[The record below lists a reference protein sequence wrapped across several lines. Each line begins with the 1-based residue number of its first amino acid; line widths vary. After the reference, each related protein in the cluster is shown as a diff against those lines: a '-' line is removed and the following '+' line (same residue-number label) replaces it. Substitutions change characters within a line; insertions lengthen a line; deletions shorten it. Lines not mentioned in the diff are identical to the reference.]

1 MGACCQSSRAAE
13 EDDQGLHQQ
22 LTDMWVVKVSDV
34 LQMRGVPKCHQELR
48 QSNLLVKH
56 TPSSL
61 TIFVSHQW
69 LGNDH
74 PDCRGM
80 QFRIFQKALKNV
92 LDGSIKLELDA
103 TAQFFGH
110 MKTLSAQ
117 YRKKLKDA
125 YLWMDWFCVPQI
137 QHETDTADR
146 ERVREEA
153 GRCIRS
159 IPAYVEACQIFAA
172 VVPKL
177 MHQDTQE
184 FCSYF
189 TWLNRGWCRA
199 EMWCK
204 LLSDRSDLPIV
215 VINST
220 DQVEFAMP
228 MQWLKSPVHEGVF
241 SLDKDR
247 AAVCKLIQEALDF
260 KLARLSR
267 QKSLDIYRYFAARYT
282 DFLGL
287 PKKRRSLPEFLSY
300 FNFPSMEAAVK
311 QKKGMGAM
319 ACAALSGDAG
329 LLRQLAEAQAPMDT
343 KLPEISELDVL
354 PDWTPLHLAGVRH
367 DEDAEAVAA
376 LLELRADPNKVNK
389 LGHPILGTCESPRAI
404 ELLVKYRAD
413 INQMKPLTMCTP
425 LTLACLRSPE
435 PAVISK
441 LLELRGDVNLRK
453 GGIGLTPLHSL
464 AIYSHGNPHSLKVAE
479 MLIAARA
486 DLNCRAEAG
495 PLFRSVELACRFIMR
510 IRKEPPLIVRVL
522 GEGSTT
528 PLGYAALFGGDV
540 LLDYLL
546 DEGADPQ
553 VCNHRGLTPLELSR
567 HSAVYTVLS
576 HRTSTGST
584 SLSHSGSTAPSPPL
598 SPLSPR
604 SPTSPSPL
612 GQLSQTAEVLDGAPF
627 TRLSSN
633 ASSLKEL
640 SRMEDLYAVMVDS
653 VALERPPAPETESR
667 DGEPTMITSL

>member
-1 MGACCQSSRAAE
+1 
-13 EDDQGLHQQ
+13 
-22 LTDMWVVKVSDV
+22 
-34 LQMRGVPKCHQELR
+34 
-48 QSNLLVKH
+48 
-56 TPSSL
+56 
-61 TIFVSHQW
+61 
-69 LGNDH
+69 
-74 PDCRGM
+74 
-80 QFRIFQKALKNV
+80 
-92 LDGSIKLELDA
+92 
-103 TAQFFGH
+103 
-110 MKTLSAQ
+110 
-117 YRKKLKDA
+117 
-125 YLWMDWFCVPQI
+125 
-137 QHETDTADR
+137 
-146 ERVREEA
+146 
-153 GRCIRS
+153 
-159 IPAYVEACQIFAA
+159 
-172 VVPKL
+172 
-177 MHQDTQE
+177 
-184 FCSYF
+184 
-189 TWLNRGWCRA
+189 
-199 EMWCK
+199 
-204 LLSDRSDLPIV
+204 
-215 VINST
+215 
-220 DQVEFAMP
+220 

-241 SLDKDR
+241 SLDNDR

-329 LLRQLAEAQAPMDT
+329 LLRQLAEAKAPMDT

-528 PLGYAALFGGDV
+528 PLGYAALFGGDA